1 MCYFWIGSHA
11 IWKYYEWNG
20 LMKLGAMPVKIAA
33 CLLIWLERSCL
44 LFSNIVQSRWSGP
57 KCLGVTYQL
66 FVHQIQV
73 GKDGRDQSR
82 RNWKNSKWNR
92 NSNYQSIWS
101 KLEIMDI
108 AFGSIFN
115 WQTFKFIWF

>member
-20 LMKLGAMPVKIAA
+20 LMKLGAMPMKIAA

-44 LFSNIVQSRWSGP
+44 LFSNIVQSRLSGP

-73 GKDGRDQSR
+73 GKDGRDQRSLFL
-82 RNWKNSKWNR
+82 
-92 NSNYQSIWS
+92 I
-101 KLEIMDI
+101 L
-108 AFGSIFN
+108 F
-115 WQTFKFIWF
+115 